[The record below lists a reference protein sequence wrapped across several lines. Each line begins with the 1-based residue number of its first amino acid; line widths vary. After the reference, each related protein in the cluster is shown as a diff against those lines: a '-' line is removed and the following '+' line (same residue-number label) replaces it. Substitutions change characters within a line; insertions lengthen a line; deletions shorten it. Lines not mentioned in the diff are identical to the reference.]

1 MPRERG
7 QRRIAAR
14 WFCIPIGFFFV
25 VLAVPSF
32 LFFRQHAMIYHPR
45 PYDSRYGV
53 KLPANGVEINY
64 TVSAGK
70 CSAFYIPSREVL
82 PKRLW
87 IAFCGNGSL
96 ALDWLANILVNYPVN
111 GDAFLLVDYPGYGKN
126 AGYAMIDSTRASADA
141 AVRAF
146 EERLHMP
153 EERLTVCTIGH
164 SLGAAVALDFAARH
178 RVERVVAIAPFTT
191 LREEATRVV
200 GRQLAR
206 LLREN
211 YDNRENLAR
220 IARHNPKARIGIFH
234 GTADD
239 DIPVEMGRELA
250 REFPFVEF
258 FAIDGADH
266 VSVLDAG
273 HDKIVDWMNH

>member
-1 MPRERG
+1 MPGERG

-14 WFCIPIGFFFV
+14 WFCILIGFFLM

-32 LFFRQHAMIYHPR
+32 LFFRQHAMIYHPW

-64 TVSAGK
+64 TVPAGK

-96 ALDWLANILVNYPVN
+96 ALD
-111 GDAFLLVDYPGYGKN
+111 
-126 AGYAMIDSTRASADA
+126 
-141 AVRAF
+141 
-146 EERLHMP
+146 
-153 EERLTVCTIGH
+153 
-164 SLGAAVALDFAARH
+164 FAARH
-178 RVERVVAIAPFTT
+178 RVERVGAIAPFTT
-191 LREEATRVV
+191 LREEAARVV

-220 IARHNPKARIGIFH
+220 IARHDPKTRIGIFH
-234 GTADD
+234 GRLMT
-239 DIPVEMGRELA
+239 I
-250 REFPFVEF
+250 FP
-258 FAIDGADH
+258 
-266 VSVLDAG
+266 SR
-273 HDKIVDWMNH
+273 

>member
-1 MPRERG
+1 MLGVLHSKQRSIAEAPLDRVLRERL
-7 QRRIAAR
+7 AR
-14 WFCIPIGFFFV
+14 
-25 VLAVPSF
+25 
-32 LFFRQHAMIYHPR
+32 
-45 PYDSRYGV
+45 
-53 KLPANGVEINY
+53 
-64 TVSAGK
+64 
-70 CSAFYIPSREVL
+70 
-82 PKRLW
+82 
-87 IAFCGNGSL
+87 

-126 AGYAMIDSTRASADA
+126 AGYAMIDSTQASADA
-141 AVRAF
+141 AVRALK
-146 EERLHMP
+146 ERLHMP

-178 RVERVVAIAPFTT
+178 QVERVVAIAPFTT

-234 GTADD
+234 GTADEN
-239 DIPVEMGRELA
+239 IPVEMGRELA

-266 VSVLDAG
+266 VSVLNVG
-273 HDKIVDWMNH
+273 HNKIVDWMNH